1 MQNILHQNEP
11 LNMRQC
17 VELSDEENDGKLL
30 FQRTEKK
37 MVWHKTLANKNMFCV
52 RIREYFSE

>member
-17 VELSDEENDGKLL
+17 VELSAEENDGKLL

-37 MVWHKTLANKNMFCV
+37 KNGLTQNIGKQKYVLC
-52 RIREYFSE
+52 SH